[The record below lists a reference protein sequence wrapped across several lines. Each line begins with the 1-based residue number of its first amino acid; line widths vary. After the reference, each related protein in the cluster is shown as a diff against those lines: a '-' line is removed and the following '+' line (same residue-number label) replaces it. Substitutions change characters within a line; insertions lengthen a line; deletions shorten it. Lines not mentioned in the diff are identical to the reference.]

1 METKEKSIGVKSTNV
16 RRGELS
22 LERENYLNQLVAIH
36 DGDAES
42 LHHKFVELSDIFE
55 GLTTIVDLRIEDIM
69 DRMNWAYRSYV
80 DNHKS
85 GVKEVI
91 RDYGYIYRTML
102 ILSRHNDL
110 IHALNLYFDE
120 TAEDLEE
127 IM

>member
-16 RRGELS
+16 RNSELS

-80 DNHKS
+80 DNHKC
-85 GVKEVI
+85 EATDMI
-91 RDYGYIYRTML
+91 QDYGYIYRIML

-110 IHALNLYFDE
+110 IHDLNLYFEE
-120 TAEDLEE
+120 TTEDLEK